1 MAPLKRKNFLV
12 DERALKR
19 AKRILRAKTESDAVR
34 QAISLVAFRRA
45 VMRGYNRAAGK
56 FANFSVMGMIP
67 KGRNANVSCP

>member
-1 MAPLKRKNFLV
+1 MASLKRKNFLV

-19 AKRILRAKTESDAVR
+19 AKRILNAKTESDAVR

-56 FANFSVMGMIP
+56 LPDFGAS
-67 KGRNANVSCP
+67 